1 VHDKAQSWKTAYIG
15 LGANLGNRIENC
27 IKALG
32 LLSAHPEIE
41 VLRCSQW
48 YETEPVDINT
58 SQWFI
63 NAVAEIITALGP
75 EDLLSNLL
83 AIEKAMGR
91 DRTGTEDRPIDLDL
105 LFMEGVHIRTSNHQI
120 TKSFNHQI
128 IQSPNHQITKSPNHS
143 ITKSPNHQIRVPHPR
158 LFTRRF
164 VLAPWAELAPDL
176 LLTPWSKTVSEL
188 LAELPEDS
196 PEVRKLNIQETQ
208 EGY

>member
-1 VHDKAQSWKTAYIG
+1 MKKGKTAYIG

-32 LLSAHPEIE
+32 ILSTNTEIE

-58 SQWFI
+58 SRWFI
-63 NAVAEIITALGP
+63 NAVAEIITAMGP

-91 DRTGTEDRPIDLDL
+91 DRLGTEDRPIDLDL
-105 LFMEGVHIRTSNHQI
+105 LFMEGICIQTSNHQI
-120 TKSFNHQI
+120 Y
-128 IQSPNHQITKSPNHS
+128 
-143 ITKSPNHQIRVPHPR
+143 VPHPR
-158 LFTRRF
+158 LSTRRF

-176 LLTPWSKTVSEL
+176 LLEPWGKTVSDL
-188 LAELPEDS
+188 LAGLPEDS
-196 PEVRKLNIQETQ
+196 PEVRKLNHKEIQE
-208 EGY
+208 G

>member
-1 VHDKAQSWKTAYIG
+1 MKLEKTAYIG
-15 LGANLGNRIENC
+15 LGANLGNRTENC

-32 LLSAHPEIE
+32 LLSNHPKIE

-91 DRTGTEDRPIDLDL
+91 DRTITEDRPIDMDL
-105 LFMEGVHIRTSNHQI
+105 LFMEGVSNRI
-120 TKSFNHQI
+120 FNHQI
-128 IQSPNHQITKSPNHS
+128 H
-143 ITKSPNHQIRVPHPR
+143 VPHPR
-158 LFTRRF
+158 LSTRRF
-164 VLAPWAELAPDL
+164 VLAPWAELAPNL
-176 LLTPWSKTVSEL
+176 LLAPWDKTVLEL
-188 LAELPEDS
+188 LAVLPEDS
-196 PEVRKLNIQETQ
+196 PKIRKLNHKETKKD
-208 EGY
+208 

>member
-1 VHDKAQSWKTAYIG
+1 MKLEKTAYIG

-32 LLSAHPEIE
+32 LLSTHPEIE
-41 VLRCSQW
+41 VLRYSQW

-91 DRTGTEDRPIDLDL
+91 DRLGTEDRPIDLDL
-105 LFMEGVHIRTSNHQI
+105 LFMEGVHIQT
-120 TKSFNHQI
+120 F
-128 IQSPNHQITKSPNHS
+128 NHQITKSPNH
-143 ITKSPNHQIRVPHPR
+143 QIHIPHPR
-158 LFTRRF
+158 LSTRRF

-176 LLTPWSKTVSEL
+176 LLAPWSKTVSEL
-188 LAELPEDS
+188 LAGLPEDS
-196 PEVRKLNIQETQ
+196 PEVRKLNHKKTQ
-208 EGY
+208 GGY

>member
-128 IQSPNHQITKSPNHS
+128 
-143 ITKSPNHQIRVPHPR
+143 TKSPNHQIQVPHPR

>member
-1 VHDKAQSWKTAYIG
+1 VPNKAQNWKRTYIG

-58 SQWFI
+58 SRWFI

-83 AIEKAMGR
+83 LIEKALGR
-91 DRTGTEDRPIDLDL
+91 DHWETEDRPIDLDL
-105 LFMEGVHIRTSNHQI
+105 LFMEGVHIQTSNQQI
-120 TKSFNHQI
+120 Q
-128 IQSPNHQITKSPNHS
+128 
-143 ITKSPNHQIRVPHPR
+143 VPHPR
-158 LFTRRF
+158 LSTRRF
-164 VLAPWAELAPDL
+164 VLIPWAELAPDL
-176 LLTPWSKTVSEL
+176 LLAPYSKTVSEL
-188 LAELPEDS
+188 LAGLPEDG
-196 PEVRKLNIQETQ
+196 PKVRRSNRKETQ
-208 EGY
+208 EG

>member
-1 VHDKAQSWKTAYIG
+1 MKMEKTAYIG
-15 LGANLGNRIENC
+15 IGANLGNKIENC

-32 LLSAHPEIE
+32 ILSTNPEIK

-63 NAVAEIITALGP
+63 NAVAEIITAMGP

-91 DRTGTEDRPIDLDL
+91 DRLGTKDRPIDLDL
-105 LFMEGVHIRTSNHQI
+105 LFMEGVRIQTSSHQI
-120 TKSFNHQI
+120 Y
-128 IQSPNHQITKSPNHS
+128 
-143 ITKSPNHQIRVPHPR
+143 VPHPR
-158 LFTRRF
+158 LSTRRF

-176 LLTPWSKTVSEL
+176 LLAPWGKTVSEL
-188 LAELPEDS
+188 LARLPEDS
-196 PEVRKLNIQETQ
+196 QEVRKLNHKGTP
-208 EGY
+208 EG